1 MNGRPRRVFETMDGL
16 RAVGAQLVVMRHV
29 PEFFGGVP
37 VPESFLAVD
46 LFFLISGIVVSHAY
60 GERVQA
66 GGFFKTFTLTRL
78 IRLYPLYA
86 LGLALGLIPATIS
99 LVSDPNSWWTPL
111 KLGEAVIAGALMFPL
126 VPFLGANGSSL
137 DGPTWTLLPEI
148 AANLV
153 WAKTLRKLWPFL
165 LVAILVVCGAA
176 VALAAQIWGQ
186 LDVGYG
192 PTQTWAAFARSGF
205 SFFAGVLLFRL
216 FGTGKTVSPLV
227 SWLCVAVLTLI
238 LAWRPGD
245 AVAPVYEVAVV
256 LAGFPALVAVAAHFE
271 PGPKVGRLFALLG
284 RASWGVYIFH
294 QPVARTLEATVLH
307 GWTPPTG
314 AMAVLVGVGFSVAL
328 TGLVLLIDRLFDVPV
343 RKALTRR
350 FVARPAE
357 APAPKA
363 PAHAG

>member
-1 MNGRPRRVFETMDGL
+1 MNGRPRRVFETLDGL

-60 GERVQA
+60 GERVRA
-66 GGFFKTFTLTRL
+66 GGFFKRFTITRL

-86 LGLALGLIPATIS
+86 LGLVLGLIPATIS
-99 LVSDPNSWWTPL
+99 LATDPNSWWTPL
-111 KLGEAVIAGALMFPL
+111 KLVEAVLAGALMFPL

-153 WAKTLRKLWPFL
+153 WAQTLKRLGPFL
-165 LVAILVVCGAA
+165 LAAVLIVCGAGVIFA
-176 VALAAQIWGQ
+176 SQIWGQ

-192 PTQTWAAFARSGF
+192 PTQTWAAFARSGY
-205 SFFAGVLLFRL
+205 SFFAGVLVFQL
-216 FGTGKTVSPLV
+216 FGVRKTVSPLV
-227 SWLCVAVLTLI
+227 SWLCLAILALV
-238 LAWRPGD
+238 LAWRPGES
-245 AVAPVYEVAVV
+245 ATQIYEVVAV
-256 LAGFPALVAVAAHFE
+256 LAGFPALVVVAAHFE
-271 PGPKVGRLFALLG
+271 PGPRVGKLFALLG

-294 QPVARTLEATVLH
+294 QPIGRILEATVLH
-307 GWTPPTG
+307 GWTPPKG
-314 AMAVLVGVGFSVAL
+314 AMAVLVGVVFTVGL
-328 TGLVLLIDRLFDVPV
+328 TGFTLLVDRVFDLPI
-343 RKALTRR
+343 RRALTRR
-350 FVARPAE
+350 LLPPPVE
-357 APAPKA
+357 AAPKA

>member
-1 MNGRPRRVFETMDGL
+1 MNGRPRRVFETLDGL
-16 RAVGAQLVVMRHV
+16 RAVGALLVVMRHV

-60 GERVQA
+60 GERVKA
-66 GGFFKTFTLTRL
+66 GGFFKVFTLTRL

-86 LGLALGLIPATIS
+86 LGLVLGLIPAVIS
-99 LVSDPNSWWTPL
+99 LTTDPNSWWTPL
-111 KLGEAVIAGALMFPL
+111 KLVEAILAGALMFPL

-153 WAKTLRKLWPFL
+153 WAQTLKRLGPFL
-165 LVAILVVCGAA
+165 LTAILLVCGAG
-176 VALAAQIWGQ
+176 VVLASQIWGQ

-192 PTQTWAAFARSGF
+192 PTQTWAAFARSGY
-205 SFFAGVLLFRL
+205 SFFAGVLMFQL
-216 FGTGKTVSPLV
+216 FGTNKTVAPLI
-227 SWLCVAVLTLI
+227 SWLCLVILTLV
-238 LAWRPGD
+238 LAWRPGE
-245 AVAPVYEVAVV
+245 ALAQTYEVVAV

-271 PGPKVGRLFALLG
+271 PGPRVGSLFALLG

-294 QPVARTLEATVLH
+294 QPIGRILEATVLK

-314 AMAVLVGVGFSVAL
+314 AMAVLVGAVFTVGL
-328 TGLVLLIDRLFDVPV
+328 TGFTLLVDRFFDLPI
-343 RKALTRR
+343 RKALSRR
-350 FVARPAE
+350 LLARPSG
-357 APAPKA
+357 A